1 MVYNSLKVSMKFMKF
16 ILIISKNSI
25 FALAFLTCFFA
36 VSCSKILNKDPETTL
51 DSKNVYRNIFDADA
65 AVIGVYGKFMGLA
78 KQYVIMNELR
88 ADLLTVT
95 DNADNELREIS
106 THSTTQNNSYT
117 SPKPFYSLINE
128 CNDVLKNFDIMLKD
142 NKFKITEYNQRYSDV
157 ACIRSWLYLQLGI
170 HFGNIPYVTSSLDN
184 VDAVVKDSLQ
194 FKPISFNTLL
204 DTLIKFTSNLP
215 YISPYSAGSSLL
227 LTVDGSSTTNF
238 FIEKN
243 ALLGDLNLW
252 RGKYNAA
259 ATYYRALMEGSGYF
273 FASGS
278 GAYYDN
284 FKVSNFSSIPG
295 YLDISYLR
303 YHENDLRSFIDNN
316 TQGWRSI
323 FANSSY
329 ASAELMWVL
338 PFNYNFA
345 PSNPFIEIF
354 SNVGGKYLVKPSQLA
369 IDYWNSQKQTN
380 NFPYDARGLMT
391 YRTING
397 QPVIVKNL
405 YTYLNESSLLPT
417 NVLQKNGN
425 WFLLRAAAIHLRYA
439 EAANRDGYSK
449 LAYAFVNKGLGN
461 TYTAP
466 TSDVTNYQN
475 TFDLPDPY
483 KFDARNGTYPYFRG
497 SWYRHEGIRGRANL
511 VSTPAADTA
520 STVDMENSI
529 INESGLELAYEGYRW
544 PDLLRVALR
553 RNDPSFIADKVYAKL
568 VKENNP
574 AADKVRAKLLSRDY
588 YLPFKW

>member
-1 MVYNSLKVSMKFMKF
+1 MKFMKF

-78 KQYVIMNELR
+78 KQYVLMNELR
-88 ADLLTVT
+88 ADLLSVT

>member
-1 MVYNSLKVSMKFMKF
+1 MKFMKF

-78 KQYVIMNELR
+78 KQYVLMNELR
-88 ADLLTVT
+88 ADLLSVT

-574 AADKVRAKLLSRDY
+574 AADTVRAKLLSRDY

>member
-1 MVYNSLKVSMKFMKF
+1 MKF

-36 VSCSKILNKDPETTL
+36 VSCNKILNKDPETTL

-78 KQYVIMNELR
+78 KQYVLMNELR
-88 ADLLTVT
+88 ADLLSVT

-574 AADKVRAKLLSRDY
+574 AADKVRAKLLSGDY